1 MNEKWGQ
8 KRKCP
13 KCEAFFYDMGKKE
26 FICPKCKAKYT
37 EDSYTKAKEKHLSK
51 MVKKEM
57 PKLNDEDLDTET
69 LLKMT
74 DSLPVDDEGIDNSDN
89 LSIEDEGEEMDSPPE
104 LDEFLDDYSDEKDM

>member
-26 FICPKCKAKYT
+26 FSCPKCKAKYN
-37 EDSYTKAKEKHLSK
+37 EDSYTKAKEKHLTK
-51 MVKKEM
+51 MVKREM
-57 PKLNDEDLDTET
+57 PKIDDEDLDTET

-74 DSLPVDDEGIDNSDN
+74 DSIPGEDEVTDNSDN
-89 LSIEDEGEEMDSPPE
+89 LDIEDEGDMNTPSD
-104 LDEFLDDYSDEKDM
+104 LGAFLDDYSDEKDM

>member
-13 KCEAFFYDMGKKE
+13 KCGSFFYDMGKKE
-26 FICPKCKAKYT
+26 FTCPKCKTKYK
-37 EDSYTKAKEKHLSK
+37 EDSYTKAKEKQLSK

-57 PKLNDEDLDTET
+57 PKIDDEDLDTET

-74 DSLPVDDEGIDNSDN
+74 DSLPADEEDIGNTDTLDIEEDVDLNST
-89 LSIEDEGEEMDSPPE
+89 PE
-104 LDEFLDDYSDEKDM
+104 LDEFLDDYTGEKDM

>member
-1 MNEKWGQ
+1 MNTKWGQ

-37 EDSYTKAKEKHLSK
+37 EDSFAKAKEKHLSK
-51 MVKKEM
+51 IVKREM
-57 PKLNDEDLDTET
+57 PKIDDEDLDTET
-69 LLKMT
+69 LLKIT
-74 DSLPVDDEGIDNSDN
+74 DSLPADEEVGDAGDT
-89 LSIEDEGEEMDSPPE
+89 LDLADEENDMDTAPE